1 MLRVD
6 EKFEAAISDTDILID
21 LFKSGTFQI
30 LDLLFHKIYIPELI
44 FEKEL
49 IKVVKQ
55 HNDISLVA
63 LITILKDKNSP
74 FEIVYETDLDIVT
87 KNIKK
92 ALVKE
97 RKDLAGSGEVECAC
111 YAKASN
117 INFVVSNNHTEF
129 RFLNDI
135 AVMLSY
141 YHILSICV
149 FHNKINRDDAATL
162 YNMVNSIKSNP
173 SCHSFEQK
181 LEESW
186 AYFSESKYLEVLKLN
201 NL

>member
-63 LITILKDKNSP
+63 LITILKDKNS
-74 FEIVYETDLDIVT
+74 LLRSSM
-87 KNIKK
+87 KQ
-92 ALVKE
+92 
-97 RKDLAGSGEVECAC
+97 
-111 YAKASN
+111 
-117 INFVVSNNHTEF
+117 
-129 RFLNDI
+129 
-135 AVMLSY
+135 
-141 YHILSICV
+141 ILI
-149 FHNKINRDDAATL
+149 L
-162 YNMVNSIKSNP
+162 
-173 SCHSFEQK
+173 
-181 LEESW
+181 
-186 AYFSESKYLEVLKLN
+186 
-201 NL
+201 